1 MAAPPRFLPTA
12 AVSAQPRLIPAVAP
26 DHRKL
31 AGAFSALVSLGLLV
45 FVGLHFGRHG
55 LIELGVMIPRS
66 PVFWLCFVAYYLLM
80 PLSEWVI
87 YRRLWDLPAGGIGA
101 LMRKQVSNELLLGY
115 LGEAQF
121 YAWARSRLAMTTA
134 PFGAIKD
141 VTILS
146 ALIGNVVTVVML
158 AATWPL
164 VSAGGVFA
172 SMHSLFISLTVVLV
186 TSFAILLF
194 RQKLFSLPRREL
206 GFIAGVHT
214 ARTFGML
221 ALAAAMWHA
230 ALPGVAVSLWL
241 VLATLRM
248 LVSRLPLLP
257 NKDAVFAAIG
267 LYVLGSNLEVSDLL
281 TMMAAL
287 LVAAHIA
294 VGAVAGLAGVIEE
307 WRNR

>member
-1 MAAPPRFLPTA
+1 MAT
-12 AVSAQPRLIPAVAP
+12 QPQLIAVAIP

-55 LIELGVMIPRS
+55 LIEMAVMIPRS
-66 PVFWLCFVAYYLLM
+66 PVFWLCFAGYYLMM

-87 YRRLWDLPAGGIGA
+87 YRRLWNLPAGGVGA

-146 ALIGNVVTVVML
+146 ALTGNVVTVLML

-164 VSAGGVFA
+164 VRAGGVFA

-206 GFIAGVHT
+206 HFIAVVHT

-267 LYVLGSNLEVSDLL
+267 MFVLGNNLDVSDLL

-287 LVAAHIA
+287 LLAAHVC
-294 VGAVAGLAGVIEE
+294 VGAVAGLAGVVEE